1 MITAHSLEPHRPWK
15 AEQLGGGYRLSSWAE
30 KTAYEGADAIISV
43 STGMKAGILESY
55 PALDP
60 AKVHVIRNG
69 IDTEIYQPTERAFD
83 AHRQG
88 RRPECADRVVRR
100 PDHPAEG
107 RRPSDRRDPPLRSGR
122 AARALRRRPGHPG
135 DRRGDRRAIAE
146 LQAQRPGVF
155 WFDGML
161 TLPEVKQVLSA
172 STVFVCPSVYEPL
185 GIVNLEAMACGA
197 AVVASDVGGIP
208 EVVNNGET
216 GLLVHYDA
224 ERPRRVRAGH
234 RRRRSTIWSGTRPGP
249 SRTASAGRERAV
261 TEFSWT
267 AIAEQTVGL
276 YRSVLG

>member
-1 MITAHSLEPHRPWK
+1 VITAHSLEPHRPWK
-15 AEQLGGGYRLSSWAE
+15 AEQLGGGYRVSSWAE

-43 STGMKAGILESY
+43 STGMKSGILESY

-69 IDTEIYQPTERAFD
+69 IDTEIYQPASERSLLTDKGVDLNAPIASFVGRITRQKGVGHLIAATHHFD
-83 AHRQG
+83 PGVQLVLCAG
-88 RRPECADRVVRR
+88 APDTPEI
-100 PDHPAEG
+100 AEET
-107 RRPSDRRDPPLRSGR
+107 
-122 AARALRRRPGHPG
+122 AK
-135 DRRGDRRAIAE
+135 AIAE

-224 ERPRRVRAGH
+224 SDPAGFEQSIATGVNDLVRDPARAKSYGV
-234 RRRRSTIWSGTRPGP
+234 
-249 SRTASAGRERAV
+249 AGRERAV
-261 TEFSWT
+261 SEFSWT
-267 AIAEQTVGL
+267 AIAEQTVEL
-276 YRSVLG
+276 YQSVLG